1 MREAECAE
9 QLQGHLKDGTLV
21 LQRGVALMA
30 DGSFEAV
37 RDEMRAKESE
47 LADLHNAEGQLS
59 AKNCRTPSPWW
70 GFMTVSHA
78 YYCHYYYY
86 YY

>member
-37 RDEMRAKESE
+37 REAMESSQRKPHGRGRESE
-47 LADLHNAEGQLS
+47 RVRNKGCS
-59 AKNCRTPSPWW
+59 
-70 GFMTVSHA
+70 
-78 YYCHYYYY
+78 Y
-86 YY
+86 